1 MHNRR
6 ATAQKHSN
14 PQRFEVLTTGDMTSH
29 DDERVRGRGSN
40 VPDLIALKDQ
50 SPVAEGGTQ
59 VVYQHPRDAGL
70 LIKVRKLEMLQKA
83 YDRKIGGMLGYR
95 RQHGLHTN
103 WMRELEHYFSVHL
116 RLGYHPQFLQR
127 YYGVSDTDLGLG
139 LVVGKI
145 TDRSGGLAPILGDV
159 AAQTG
164 VTPQLRQEVSD
175 LLRQLNDLRISTT
188 DISVRNIVCG
198 WSEAAGDHLVL
209 IEGIGVNT
217 FIPLAR
223 FSDYFNIRSN
233 NRHFA
238 KTLRSLDKIERE
250 RLAQKN

>member
-1 MHNRR
+1 MN
-6 ATAQKHSN
+6 
-14 PQRFEVLTTGDMTSH
+14 L
-29 DDERVRGRGSN
+29 RGRESN
-40 VPDLIALKDQ
+40 LPDLIVLKDR
-50 SPVAEGGTQ
+50 SPIAEGGTQ
-59 VVYQHPRDAGL
+59 SVYQHPGDDSL
-70 LIKVRKLEMLQKA
+70 LIKVRKLEKLQRA

-127 YYGVSDTDLGLG
+127 YYGVIDTDLGLG
-139 LVVGKI
+139 LVVGKV
-145 TDRSGGLAPILGDV
+145 TDRSGALAPMLGDV
-159 AAQTG
+159 VGQTG
-164 VTPQLRQEVSD
+164 VTPELRQKVRD
-175 LLRQLNDLRISTT
+175 LLQQLNDLRISTT

-198 WSEAAGDHLVL
+198 WSEPAGDHLVL

-223 FSDYFNIRSN
+223 VSNYFNVRSN

-238 KTLRSLDKIERE
+238 KTLRSLDKIERQ
-250 RLAQKN
+250 RLENKS